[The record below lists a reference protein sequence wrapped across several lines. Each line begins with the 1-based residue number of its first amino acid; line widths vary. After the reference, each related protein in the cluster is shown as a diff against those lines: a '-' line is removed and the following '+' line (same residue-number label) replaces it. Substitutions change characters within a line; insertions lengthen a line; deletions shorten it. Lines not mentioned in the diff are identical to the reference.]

1 MGLFSN
7 FKMECFQIYF
17 EISNLALLHIAA
29 KKIFI
34 TSFETNKLNTND
46 IRLKTL
52 KYNQDLKNML
62 SIYMLVLFI
71 FKILGYIIIV
81 SNSTTEAISVVWYTE
96 LLS

>member
-17 EISNLALLHIAA
+17 EISNLTLLHIAA
-29 KKIFI
+29 NKIFI

-46 IRLKTL
+46 IRLKTF

-62 SIYMLVLFI
+62 STYMLVLFI